1 MLGTDRTFHYN
12 PLHDYESVAVRFV
25 FCPRPEGAT
34 DEQMQR
40 ARNAV
45 YENRYT
51 TFGGGKIRGACG
63 LLPGILQPLGIALV
77 EMRDILV
84 DAYLAFET
92 SFDGSKILSVYG
104 KLRKQLFLLFQRT
117 KKLGVEPS
125 TPNQKVNVE
134 MKQFDTDVLKE
145 EQGWQ
150 GQQATERE
158 EGTDGRLKDTDDP
171 FVSVQKDML
180 GKRVRVDSQPKVDR
194 TVRPKTDHV

>member
-1 MLGTDRTFHYN
+1 MERKDKQMAELPAEVGDDVTERAAVLGTDRTFHYN

-117 KKLGVEPS
+117 NKLGVEL
-125 TPNQKVNVE
+125 Q
-134 MKQFDTDVLKE
+134 L
-145 EQGWQ
+145 
-150 GQQATERE
+150 
-158 EGTDGRLKDTDDP
+158 
-171 FVSVQKDML
+171 
-180 GKRVRVDSQPKVDR
+180 R
-194 TVRPKTDHV
+194 TRR